1 MQRVRPVRMSA
12 TETAAVWVRWR
23 RGGSI
28 SEIGRA
34 MDRSPGSIF
43 YQLATHG
50 GISPVPRTRSWRA
63 LTLHDR
69 EEISRG
75 LASGRSLRAISAGL
89 GRAPSTISRE
99 VQRHGGRAQYRP
111 AAADVCTWYRAR
123 RPKPCRLATSAALRA
138 LVAAKLAADWSP
150 QQIAGWLKQTFPDHP
165 HLQVSHETIYVS
177 LFVQSRGVLKK
188 ELFTH
193 LRRRRRMRQ
202 ARQATTAGQAR
213 GRIIDAVSIRERPAA
228 AADRAVPGHWEGDL
242 LSGARN
248 SHIATLV
255 ERRSRFVRLVRL
267 PGKDTVRVVRA
278 LSRAV
283 RALPAGLMASLT
295 WDRGGELAAHRTFTV
310 ATDVH
315 VYFCDPQSPWQRG
328 TNENTNGLLRQY
340 FPRGT
345 DLSTYTQA
353 DLDAVAQRLNSRPRK
368 TLGYLTRWVRSW
380 TARGSSC
387 PYTHTRSSQP
397 NGRPNTAV
405 TRERKLAIRS
415 KLRPTGT
422 MVTGCPRV
430 VLASAILAAPVRSGS
445 NRPRSWLTPSGKRQ
459 TASPSLKAASTA
471 LNISAL
477 RLVSAPGSIR
487 R

>member
-75 LASGRSLRAISAGL
+75 LASGRSLRAISAGLGRAPSTISREVQRHGGRAQYRPAAADVCTWYRARRPKPCRLATSAALRALVAAKLAADCAGL

-310 ATDVH
+310 ATDVTGRAPD
-315 VYFCDPQSPWQRG
+315 VY
-328 TNENTNGLLRQY
+328 
-340 FPRGT
+340 
-345 DLSTYTQA
+345 
-353 DLDAVAQRLNSRPRK
+353 
-368 TLGYLTRWVRSW
+368 
-380 TARGSSC
+380 
-387 PYTHTRSSQP
+387 
-397 NGRPNTAV
+397 GRD
-405 TRERKLAIRS
+405 
-415 KLRPTGT
+415 
-422 MVTGCPRV
+422 
-430 VLASAILAAPVRSGS
+430 
-445 NRPRSWLTPSGKRQ
+445 
-459 TASPSLKAASTA
+459 
-471 LNISAL
+471 
-477 RLVSAPGSIR
+477 
-487 R
+487 